1 MRSCLTVL
9 LIFSL
14 FLAGCLMPPSLTI
27 SRAPPA
33 DGSSVL
39 SLTPTLMWGGGGGA
53 ATYRLMVATDNNFQ
67 NLAVDVNNIGDI
79 SYTIPSGKLNCDTW
93 YFWKVLA
100 RQGNQVSD

>member
-14 FLAGCLMPPSLTI
+14 FLAGCLMSPGLAVGPAS
-27 SRAPPA
+27 PA

-67 NLAVDVNNIGDI
+67 RLAIDVNNIGDI
-79 SYTIPSGKLNCDTW
+79 SYTISSGKKKSGKGEFCVGLWRAGDHE
-93 YFWKVLA
+93 
-100 RQGNQVSD
+100 